1 MILIDWL
8 LKPIDTYWRTKF
20 HAEEIRANKATADL
34 KYAEAIRAEQE
45 KDLAALSERDIKQAR
60 AIAAF
65 TQEVK
70 GLRAQIAR
78 ERLELEQRDREIEVL
93 REALRSERAAQETM
107 RMNARLWEQIKGE
120 VLVRGDDGG

>member
-1 MILIDWL
+1 MMLIDWL
-8 LKPIDTYWRTKF
+8 LKPIDTYWRRRF
-20 HAEEIRANKATADL
+20 HAEEIRANRAAADL
-34 KYAEAIRAEQE
+34 RYTESIFKEQE
-45 KDLAALSERDIKQAR
+45 KDLAALTERDVKQAR
-60 AIAAF
+60 AISAF
-65 TQEVK
+65 TQEVE

>member
-60 AIAAF
+60 AIAAYNREIEELELLVDKK
-65 TQEVK
+65 TAE
-70 GLRAQIAR
+70 I
-78 ERLELEQRDREIEVL
+78 ERLDREISVL
-93 REALRSERAAQETM
+93 KEALRAERTAQDAL